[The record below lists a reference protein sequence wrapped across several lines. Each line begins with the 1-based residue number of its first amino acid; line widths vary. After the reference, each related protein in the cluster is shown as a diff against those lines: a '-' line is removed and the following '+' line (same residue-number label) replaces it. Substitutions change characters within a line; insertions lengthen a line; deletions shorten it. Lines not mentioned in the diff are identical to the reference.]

1 MSVGPLTSA
10 AGLPLAQIKG
20 GEVDR
25 SHHDIGAQHR
35 HVYHAQKAEAAAGI
49 GQPDGE
55 DHETADRDADGRLPW
70 EPTEQEAADEAIPP
84 RQTKDAT
91 GQSGGL
97 LDVSG

>member
-10 AGLPLAQIKG
+10 AGLPFAQTKG
-20 GEVDR
+20 AEVDR
-25 SHHDIGAQHR
+25 SHHDIVAQHR
-35 HVYHAQKAEAAAGI
+35 QVHHAQKAEAAAGI

-70 EPTEQEAADEAIPP
+70 EPTEQEAADETLPP

>member
-1 MSVGPLTSA
+1 MSVGPLAGA
-10 AGLPLAQIKG
+10 AGLPLAQAKG
-20 GEVDR
+20 AEVER
-25 SHHDIGAQHR
+25 SHHDVGAQHR
-35 HVYHAQKAEAAAGI
+35 QVHYAQKAEAAAGI

-70 EPTEQEAADEAIPP
+70 EPPEQGTPDETIPP
-84 RQTKDAT
+84 RQGKDAT